1 MKKLSTPIGVFGPYT
16 NVETL
21 SDRYRCDDFD
31 LPLAVVGEGTVE
43 DALPGDFPNTP
54 QVPTVAEYT
63 SSVQN
68 HLDTEAKTRNYDGI
82 LSACTYAGS
91 SVPKFAAE
99 GQACV
104 LWRDSVWAS
113 CYAILEE
120 VQAGQ
125 RQPPTVP
132 ELLALLPVI
141 AWPEV

>member
-1 MKKLSTPIGVFGPYT
+1 MKKIVTTLGVYGPYS
-16 NVETL
+16 VVDIL
-21 SDRYRCDDFD
+21 GDRFHCDGAD
-31 LPLAVVGEGTVE
+31 LPFSIVGEGTVE

-54 QVPTVAEYT
+54 QAPTVAEYI

-104 LWRDSVWAS
+104 LWRDSVWAA
-113 CYAILEE
+113 CYTILGE
-120 VQAGQ
+120 VQSGQ
-125 RQPPTVP
+125 RPAPTIP
-132 ELLALLPVI
+132 ELLGLLP
-141 AWPEV
+141 AMNWPEV

>member
-1 MKKLSTPIGVFGPYT
+1 MKKLTTQNGMFGPYT
-16 NVETL
+16 NVEAL

-31 LPLAVVGEGTVE
+31 LPFAVVGKGTVE

-91 SVPKFAAE
+91 SIPKFAAE

-104 LWRDSVWAS
+104 LWRDSVWAT
-113 CYAILEE
+113 CYTILGE
-120 VQAGQ
+120 VQSGQ
-125 RQPPTVP
+125 RPAPTIP
-132 ELLALLPVI
+132 ELLGLLP
-141 AWPEV
+141 AMNWPEV